1 MINITTSNLKIQYF
15 KDSRKK
21 TYSQAW
27 KKCATN
33 KTHTKQLLEELF
45 YKSRWKTQTLSR
57 EKINFQ
63 SKTKQKN
70 YKD

>member
-15 KDSRKK
+15 KNSGKK

-33 KTHTKQLLEELF
+33 KTHTKQLLESSSINQDEKHKH
-45 YKSRWKTQTLSR
+45 YPR
-57 EKINFQ
+57 KINFQ
-63 SKTKQKN
+63 SKTKQKL
-70 YKD
+70 